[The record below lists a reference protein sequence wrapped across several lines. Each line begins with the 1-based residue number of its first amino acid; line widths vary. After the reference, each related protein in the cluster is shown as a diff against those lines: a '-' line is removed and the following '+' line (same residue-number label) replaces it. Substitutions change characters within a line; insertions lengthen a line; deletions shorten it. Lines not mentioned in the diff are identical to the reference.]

1 MPSPQLT
8 IIHRGDRM
16 DLEDE
21 DDSPE
26 LPIPPEAM
34 EDPDAFEIMRLWA
47 GGGHLHVTINS
58 ALEGGAEDFGELLA
72 DLYEHAARLYAQR
85 DDRSVAECR
94 EVILEDFLRRTRE
107 PKTSVEGSIP
117 RDH

>member
-1 MPSPQLT
+1 MEL
-8 IIHRGDRM
+8 D
-16 DLEDE
+16 

-26 LPIPPEAM
+26 LPIPPEAL

-58 ALEGGAEDFGELLA
+58 GLGGGAEDFGELLA

-85 DDRSVAECR
+85 DDRSVVECR
-94 EVILEDFLRRTRE
+94 EVILADFLRRTNE
-107 PKTSVEGSIP
+107 PKTSTEGEIP
-117 RDH
+117 QDH